1 MALFLTA
8 FGLGIAFCA
17 SPGAVTTEVI
27 RRGLERG
34 FLPALSLQLGA
45 LVGMVLWAFIAL
57 AGNALFVHNTLARVI
72 LGVVGTL
79 LLLWLM
85 WQALGDAYRGGKNAG
100 EKVKIGK
107 AQKDLTLG
115 ITLSLANPLPVAFWL
130 GIGSTMMATG
140 AATFEPLDLLVFF
153 AGFLSSALL
162 WSVFLAGLLAWG
174 QRFISPLFF
183 RIVNLICGLALGIFT
198 VKLLW
203 STIMLMRGN

>member
-1 MALFLTA
+1 MALFLSA

-34 FLPALSLQLGA
+34 FLPALLLQLGS

-57 AGNALFVHNTLARVI
+57 VGAAMFVHNVLARVI

-85 WQALGDAYRGGKNAG
+85 WQALSDAYRGGKGMG
-100 EKVKIGK
+100 EKIKTTR

-115 ITLSLANPLPVAFWL
+115 IALSLANPLPVAFWL
-130 GIGSTMMATG
+130 GIGSTVIATG
-140 AATFEPLDLLVFF
+140 AATFEPLTLLVFF
-153 AGFLSSALL
+153 AGFIASALL
-162 WSVFLAGLLAWG
+162 WSIFLAALLAWG
-174 QRFISPLFF
+174 QRFITPLFF
-183 RIVNLICGLALGIFT
+183 RIVNLVCGLALGVFA

-203 STIMLMRGN
+203 ATMMLLKVG